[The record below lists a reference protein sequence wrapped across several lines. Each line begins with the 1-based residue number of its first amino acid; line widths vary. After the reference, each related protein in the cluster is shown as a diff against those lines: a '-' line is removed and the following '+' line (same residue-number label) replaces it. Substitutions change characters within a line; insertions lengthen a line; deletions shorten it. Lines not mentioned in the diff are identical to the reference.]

1 MECKKKEVV
10 IALIEFTS
18 QERETIKKIH
28 ILYTI
33 NSYTCLN
40 YRLPEGERIKALYL
54 LLFYCK
60 LFKSD
65 FCKNQTCQQKDIAF
79 AWLGSFQSTYNC
91 EI

>member
-1 MECKKKEVV
+1 MECKREVV
-10 IALIEFTS
+10 TALTEFIS
-18 QERETIKKIH
+18 QGRETIKKSH

-40 YRLPEGERIKALYL
+40 YRLLEGERIKALYL

-79 AWLGSFQSTYNC
+79 ALLGFLPEY
-91 EI
+91 I